1 MLGGNRSGKSAFA
14 EHLLADEPTVDYI
27 ATSARSGDR
36 DWEDRVRRHQQ
47 RRPSTWRTIETADVA
62 RELRVDST
70 PALIDSVTAWL
81 TRTMD
86 DCRYWAD
93 ELAETSARD
102 LDDRL
107 DEFDQ
112 AWEATTRRVA
122 AVSDEVGSGVI
133 APTVAGRRFADRLG
147 VLNQRLAATADE
159 VYLVTAGIAQR
170 LK

>member
-1 MLGGNRSGKSAFA
+1 VTRALVLGGNRSGKSAFA

-86 DCRYWAD
+86 ECRYWAD

-122 AVSDEVGSGVI
+122 SAIDPDRSMLLQGPGSSA
-133 APTVAGRRFADRLG
+133 APGTRRPASARCPTSS
-147 VLNQRLAATADE
+147 RT
-159 VYLVTAGIAQR
+159 R
-170 LK
+170 